1 MSLKLS
7 PRPASTNSKVQSAL
21 TRPVAPSERSV
32 FVVVLRGNA
41 DMAVDLDNLLFC
53 AMRYRTGD
61 VVIDFTE
68 TESID
73 QSSIHVLAKAQRLL
87 NSKGRKLMFRSP
99 SRFDALVRD
108 LYDGA

>member
-7 PRPASTNSKVQSAL
+7 PRSASKVQSAL

-41 DMAVDLDNLLFC
+41 DMAVDLDNVLFC

-61 VVIDFTE
+61 VVIDLTE

-73 QSSIHVLAKAQRLL
+73 QFSIHVLAKAQRLL
-87 NSKGRKLMFRSP
+87 NSKGQKLMFRSP
-99 SRFDALVRD
+99 SRLDALVRD
-108 LYDGA
+108 LYE